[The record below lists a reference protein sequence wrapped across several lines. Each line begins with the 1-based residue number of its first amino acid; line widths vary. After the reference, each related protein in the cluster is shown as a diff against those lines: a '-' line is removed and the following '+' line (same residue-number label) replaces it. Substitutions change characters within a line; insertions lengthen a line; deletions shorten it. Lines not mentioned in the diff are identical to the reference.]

1 MFHAA
6 FLITIGFLLLLNNFN
21 YLPWSIWQNLIAYW
35 PVLIIF
41 AGIDVILGK
50 SIPGK
55 IASGLINTIIFLAI
69 VARVTG
75 FNLPYINSIPL
86 PKRNN
91 EIIPFIYTD
100 KDNFKFKFD
109 KFNQEDGLF

>member
-1 MFHAA
+1 MFHAV

-21 YLPWSIWQNLIAYW
+21 YLSWGIWQNLIMYW

-50 SIPGK
+50 SVLGK
-55 IASGLINTIIFLAI
+55 ILSGLINTIIFLAI

-75 FNLPYINSIPL
+75 FDLPYINSIPL

-91 EIIPFIYTD
+91 EVIPFFYTN
-100 KDNFKFKFD
+100 KDNFKFRYN